1 MITNDGKKCHY
12 LAVKRLSA
20 LLRGISSCNNG
31 YFYCLNYFHSYRTL
45 NELKKHERACN
56 NHDYCLAYRPKEHE
70 KVKYLHWEKSLKAP
84 FIIYAD
90 LECVLKK
97 VQSCQNN
104 PKNCYTG
111 EKTKHKPSGYA
122 WCSICL
128 FDETKNRRYFYRWK
142 DCIEKFCKN
151 LKELGTEIINFE
163 QKEMISLTNKEIKSY
178 EK

>member
-70 KVKYLHWEKSLKAP
+70 KVKYLH
-84 FIIYAD
+84 
-90 LECVLKK
+90 
-97 VQSCQNN
+97 
-104 PKNCYTG
+104 
-111 EKTKHKPSGYA
+111 
-122 WCSICL
+122 
-128 FDETKNRRYFYRWK
+128 
-142 DCIEKFCKN
+142 
-151 LKELGTEIINFE
+151 
-163 QKEMISLTNKEIKSY
+163 
-178 EK
+178 